1 MLLTCCAKGRPQL
14 LAGVH
19 MQLFYITFLIHV
31 LISIFLSLPLFFSI
45 TDLKFDVALINLSE
59 IIQSLDSVLILR
71 ASLKVY
77 WVEWRR
83 LGWVTIGKGKEEEKI
98 IMQPTFSGR

>member
-1 MLLTCCAKGRPQL
+1 M
-14 LAGVH
+14 
-19 MQLFYITFLIHV
+19 YY
-31 LISIFLSLPLFFSI
+31 SIFLSLPLFFSI

-59 IIQSLDSVLILR
+59 IIQSLDSVWILR

-83 LGWVTIGKGKEEEKI
+83 LVWVTRKRKRGRENNNATNFFWQVKERESVISK
-98 IMQPTFSGR
+98 T